1 MTKLK
6 PIFRQVSA
14 HNYSKLGLRR
24 KKKLK
29 YRRPGGGDNKIRL
42 NRAGRL
48 RKVKV
53 GFKNQNS
60 TRNLIN
66 GKKAIMIYNV
76 KDLKKIGKNDV
87 GIIAKIG
94 NKNKKIIAE
103 EIIKQ
108 NIKIHRFDSQNFLK
122 NLEEK
127 MKMAKENKEKRIAG
141 KITRDKKSK
150 EKETK
155 EKSEKKDNDE
165 TKLEEK
171 IEDKKI
177 NEKELT
183 EDEKKVKEAKIKE
196 NKNEFK

>member
-48 RKVKV
+48 RKVKI
-53 GFKNQNS
+53 GFKNQSS
-60 TRNLIN
+60 TRNLLN
-66 GKKAIMIYNV
+66 GKNVVMVYNL
-76 KDLKKIGKNDV
+76 KDLKKIGKDNI

-103 EIIKQ
+103 EVIKQ
-108 NIKIHRFDSQNFLK
+108 KINIYKFNPENFLR

-127 MKMAKENKEKRIAG
+127 MKLSKKSKERRIVEKMN
-141 KITRDKKSK
+141 RDKKSK
-150 EKETK
+150 EKE
-155 EKSEKKDNDE
+155 EKN
-165 TKLEEK
+165 KLEEK
-171 IEDKKI
+171 DKDHTKLEKKVENKNA
-177 NEKELT
+177 NEEVLN
-183 EDEKKVKEAKIKE
+183 EDEKKIKEAKIEEK
-196 NKNEFK
+196 